1 MITKEQIMEH
11 VKNEFHIRRN
21 MLELSREEFLQLCE
35 HLIDHSEI
43 LEKAKTLDA
52 ARARLG
58 QLLRDHTDSMMKL
71 GAIPLR
77 RRMGQI
83 S

>member
-1 MITKEQIMEH
+1 MITKKQIMEH
-11 VKNEFHIRRN
+11 IKHDFYLRRFI
-21 MLELSREEFLQLCE
+21 LELSQEEFSHLCE

-77 RRMGQI
+77 RRMGKI
-83 S
+83 G